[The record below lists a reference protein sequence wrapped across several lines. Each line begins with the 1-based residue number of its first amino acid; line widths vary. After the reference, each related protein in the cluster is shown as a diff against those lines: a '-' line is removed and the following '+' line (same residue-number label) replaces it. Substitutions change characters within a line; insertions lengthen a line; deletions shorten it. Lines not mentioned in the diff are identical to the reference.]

1 MLILVPPK
9 GIDFLL
15 RVLQQR
21 EPAHVQALL
30 PKPAV
35 EGFDRGPEVNRGA
48 DELGAVVAVDP
59 LRQPALEAQALEGG
73 GDVGVAL
80 SCTVTA
86 VGIFPRTA

>member
-21 EPAHVQALL
+21 EPVHVQALL
-30 PKPAV
+30 QKPAV
-35 EGFDRGPEVNRGA
+35 ERFDRGPEVHRGA

-59 LRQPALEAQALEGG
+59 LRQPALEAQALEG
-73 GDVGVAL
+73 DVGVAL